1 MTENEKII
9 NDKDNINKNLIIKD
23 IIIKS
28 SINNQISSN
37 NTHKFKITENLF
49 LYNQLRNKVT
59 NLNKENTELKSKL
72 SSLQDK
78 VTNLESEKIIQ
89 NKTILELNKS
99 QNSILYLK
107 QIISEKEEVIKK
119 LEDQIL
125 TDHRKFNEEYRNRE
139 KKFDYDLIQSKI
151 QYDSAKYKIENYL
164 KVENYN
170 DALYKKMIEME
181 EIIHNFNKIE
191 EDNMNKKKIEYTNK
205 LNKFKKKV
213 IDFLREEVNTKE
225 DFKEQMR
232 ITNMT
237 NNLHIQELIRD
248 IENLNYEVIELLD
261 EKQELK
267 YKIFCLVNDIKIYR
281 KVIDTVCLKNN
292 HLQKKLFKKN
302 MSSPMMKFKK
312 FFADKKPQNI
322 NVDNSNDK
330 ELICPTVKINKK
342 LAKISNSL
350 SSIFEKSKKTSNINI
365 KNESLNSFNSDNYS
379 SLNKFNSTSY
389 FNPPKIDFKSINSK
403 KEFKN
408 KKLYILIDEQI
419 ELIKEKERYKKY
431 YEFYKEKVFLMKEK
445 YSSIFKIYNEAL
457 EKIYNEDL
465 PKDNNN
471 IFINISELKNGNFD
485 FTKMNSEEKYF
496 ILIKLIKHISPL
508 VLKED
513 IENNTFVEQVFN
525 VKEKYAL
532 RNNTKSFN
540 SSTEQNSFD
549 ISSKIKNKK
558 NVHNFEKKNRTLN
571 EFNKTNNIKIGEP
584 KHRNFSNMFRNN
596 KNKHKIYMELKYNFN
611 VLPDTPLKSIPINDF
626 YNGPFSSI

>member
-1 MTENEKII
+1 MTENEKTTI
-9 NDKDNINKNLIIKD
+9 DKDNIKKNLILKD
-23 IIIKS
+23 IIIKPP
-28 SINNQISSN
+28 IN
-37 NTHKFKITENLF
+37 KITESLF
-49 LYNQLRNKVT
+49 LHNQLKNKVSS
-59 NLNKENTELKSKL
+59 LNKENSELKSKL
-72 SSLQDK
+72 LSLQDK
-78 VTNLESEKIIQ
+78 VTNLESDKIIQ
-89 NKTILELNKS
+89 NKTILKLNKS
-99 QNSILYLK
+99 QNNILYLK

-119 LEDQIL
+119 LEEQIL
-125 TDHRKFNEEYRNRE
+125 SDHRKFQEEYRSRE
-139 KKFDYDLIQSKI
+139 IKFDYDLIQSKI

-225 DFKEQMR
+225 DFKERLR
-232 ITNMT
+232 ISNMT
-237 NNLHIQELIRD
+237 NNLHIQELVRD
-248 IENLNYEVIELLD
+248 IENLNIEVIELLD

-302 MSSPMMKFKK
+302 MSSPMINFKK

-322 NVDNSNDK
+322 SIDNPNNNDI
-330 ELICPTVKINKK
+330 ICPTVNINKK
-342 LAKISNSL
+342 LTRLSNSL
-350 SSIFEKSKKTSNINI
+350 SSIFEKSKKISNINI
-365 KNESLNSFNSDNYS
+365 KNESLNTFNSDNYS

-389 FNPPKIDFKSINSK
+389 FNPPKKQTKNINNI
-403 KEFKN
+403 KEDKN

-419 ELIKEKERYKKY
+419 ELIKDKERYKKY
-431 YEFYKEKVFLMKEK
+431 YEFYKEKEYLMKEK

-457 EKIYNEDL
+457 EKIYNEEL
-465 PKDNNN
+465 PKDNQN
-471 IFINISELKNGNFD
+471 IFININKLKNCNFD
-485 FTKMNSEEKYF
+485 FTKMNAEEKYF
-496 ILIKLIKHISPL
+496 MLIKLIKHISPL

-513 IENNTFVEQVFN
+513 IENNTFAEQVFN

-532 RNNTKSFN
+532 RNKTKSFN

-558 NVHNFEKKNRTLN
+558 NVYNFEKNSSTLN
-571 EFNKTNNIKIGEP
+571 EFNKTNNIKIGERRQR
-584 KHRNFSNMFRNN
+584 KFSNMFRNN
-596 KNKHKIYMELKYNFN
+596 KNKHKIFMELKYNFN
-611 VLPDTPLKSIPINDF
+611 VLPDTPLKSIPIKDF
-626 YNGPFSSI
+626 YNCPFSSI